1 MGESAHILLP
11 TKFVLLVSQILLLVV
26 VLGDLDSHLYWSV
39 GQNVAQNS
47 SDYITAQRILVG
59 LTVCWMCLSAIEF
72 IMMLIGSS
80 VPPQFG
86 PQVLL

>member
-26 VLGDLDSHLYWSV
+26 VLGDLDSHLYWNV
-39 GQNVAQNS
+39 GSNISQNS
-47 SDYITAQRILVG
+47 SQYITAKQTLVG

-80 VPPQFG
+80 VPPIFG
-86 PQVLL
+86 Q